1 MAKKLTRQPKSRAA
15 ESSED
20 GVNPGAHLEQVRN
33 ILFGENL
40 RTYEER
46 LARLEKH
53 LMQEHGELRDATD
66 ARFDAL
72 ESHLR
77 QELGAVSTRLEGEG
91 VTRTETLKSL
101 TREFRETLKTLE
113 KRVDKL
119 DDGTSKMGTDLRQHT
134 AEQIKALSVQLRE
147 QSNTLSTLLERK
159 FEELRT
165 EKADRMSLA
174 AVFAEMATRLSDK
187 KDSSK

>member
-1 MAKKLTRQPKSRAA
+1 MAKKPTRPPKGRAA
-15 ESSED
+15 RSSED
-20 GVNPGAHLEQVRN
+20 GVNPGVHLDQVRD

-40 RTYEER
+40 RTYEDR

-53 LMQEHGELRDATD
+53 LMQEHSELRDATD

-77 QELGAVSTRLEGEG
+77 QELGALSTRLEGEAA
-91 VTRTETLKSL
+91 TRTETLKSL
-101 TREFRETLKTLE
+101 TREFRETVDAVG

-119 DDGTSKMGTDLRQHT
+119 DDGTAKLGSDLREHT
-134 AEQIKALSVQLRE
+134 AEQIKSLSVQLRE
-147 QSNTLSTLLERK
+147 QANTLSTLLERK
-159 FEELRT
+159 FEELRA
-165 EKADRMSLA
+165 EKADRASLA
-174 AVFAEMATRLSDK
+174 AVFAEMATRLSGK